1 MQHTEWQSHPLSAE
15 IPSLTDLPSQI
26 WRILDAMS
34 PCFHRQSTS
43 KFLLLGDAVEA
54 HRLKANLEA
63 PETRDAREMESIKEE
78 VKVRDV
84 KFKESRKPDLG

>member
-1 MQHTEWQSHPLSAE
+1 M
-15 IPSLTDLPSQI
+15 
-26 WRILDAMS
+26 
-34 PCFHRQSTS
+34 
-43 KFLLLGDAVEA
+43 EA